1 MTVKTIYL
9 LFESTLDDVKLK
21 HATFAISN
29 MPTIERTLA
38 KARDCANSSR
48 YRDYFYKYRKSN
60 RSNLSVSWY
69 MFSMLLLSSQKYK
82 RMIYDKEN
90 NEINLFSNIPP
101 Y

>member
-1 MTVKTIYL
+1 MKVIYRLMTIKTIYL

-21 HATFAISN
+21 HATFIRNN
-29 MPTIERTLA
+29 MPIIESALD

-60 RSNLSVSWY
+60 KRHLSVSWY

-82 RMIYDKEN
+82 MMIYD
-90 NEINLFSNIPP
+90 
-101 Y
+101 